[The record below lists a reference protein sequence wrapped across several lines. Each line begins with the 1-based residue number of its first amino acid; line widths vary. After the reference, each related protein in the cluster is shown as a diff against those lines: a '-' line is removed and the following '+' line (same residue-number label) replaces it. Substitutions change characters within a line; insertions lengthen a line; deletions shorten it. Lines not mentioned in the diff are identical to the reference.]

1 MLKKPKWR
9 QRLVLLLSAA
19 ACTAAL
25 PAAAQSTW
33 PDKPVKLV
41 VTTPAGGPIDTL
53 ARVLAEAVGRQTRQ
67 QFIVENKP
75 GGVGVIALGHVLRQP
90 PNGETLVITA
100 NAAFSLI
107 PHVRSMPYK
116 LEDFSYV
123 GQVAY
128 TPNVFVVPAS
138 SPAKSLKE
146 LVALAKP
153 SAKLSYGTMQAV
165 PHHVDVERFKKETGA
180 DLLMVP
186 YPGGSPI
193 VTALLGGQ
201 IDVTLFNVPLFT
213 EFVKSGKL
221 RALATTAKTRLA
233 SMPDVPTLAEAGF
246 PNLKLSEGS
255 AYSLAGP
262 ANMPSALSERIFQQF
277 NAAAQLPDVRKKLEA
292 AGFDLALLDG
302 VKLRAE
308 LEAES
313 KDNAQTVKALNI
325 RVAE

>member
-1 MLKKPKWR
+1 MHLKFSWR
-9 QRLVLLLSAA
+9 QSLIQFLSVAT
-19 ACTAAL
+19 CVAAL
-25 PAAAQSTW
+25 PAAGQSNW

-53 ARVLAEAVGRQTRQ
+53 ARVLAEAVGRQTQQ
-67 QFIVENKP
+67 QFIVENRP
-75 GGVGVIALGHVLRQP
+75 GGVGVIALSHVLRQP

-107 PHVRSMPYK
+107 PHVRSMPHK
-116 LEDFSYV
+116 LEDFSYI
-123 GQVAY
+123 GQLAY
-128 TPNVFVVPAS
+128 TPNVFVVPAN
-138 SPAKSLKE
+138 SPVKTLKE

-165 PHHVDVERFKKETGA
+165 PQHLDMERFKKGTGA

-201 IDVTLFNVPLFT
+201 IDGTLFNVPLFT
-213 EFVKSGKL
+213 EFVRAGKL

-233 SMPDVPTLAEAGF
+233 GMPDVPTLAEAGF
-246 PNLKLSEGS
+246 PGLKLSEGS

-262 ANMPSALSERIFQQF
+262 AHMSSTLTQRIFQQF
-277 NAAAQLPDVRKKLEA
+277 QVAAQQPDVRKKLET

-308 LEAES
+308 LDAES
-313 KDNAQTVKALNI
+313 RDNAQTVKDLNI
-325 RVAE
+325 RVSE